1 MVSWNPVATIDSS
14 PPSALPQES
23 YHALLS
29 IRVCYARPLE
39 RHDDH
44 ARSCAPL
51 VQQSKVQSIYS
62 SFTSFCT
69 SAAVRSGDVRPSF
82 EPVALRHSSVI
93 TDLSSGLMDGNIA
106 VLSLY
111 SAHLYRLHA
120 EAARWTR
127 EGQSWSRHMVGL
139 RIHE

>member
-1 MVSWNPVATIDSS
+1 MATIDSS
-14 PPSALPQES
+14 PPSALPQEI
-23 YHALLS
+23 YHALLR
-29 IRVCYARPLE
+29 ILVCYARPLE

-51 VQQSKVQSIYS
+51 VQRSEVQSIYS
-62 SFTSFCT
+62 SFTIICT

-82 EPVALRHSSVI
+82 EPVHCVTRL
-93 TDLSSGLMDGNIA
+93 TDLSSGLMDGNTA

-111 SAHLYRLHA
+111 SAHLYRPHA

-127 EGQSWSRHMVGL
+127 EVQSWSRHMVGL